1 MNKSDIT
8 NLITVLIMAYGYS
21 NGNDMIFMVGLFAL
35 SGAVTNTLAIHMLF
49 EKVPFLYGSG
59 VIESKFSQFKLSI
72 HNLLMN
78 QFFTRENLTRF
89 FQDEVNSAKKTI
101 DFEKI
106 LNKTDFS
113 PAYES
118 LKESVMQSSFG
129 GMLGM
134 FGGEAALEP
143 LREPFTKKLQASI
156 ISISQSAAF
165 QDVVNE
171 ALKSEDLSED
181 IYNKL
186 SLIVDARLE
195 ELTPA
200 MVKEIVQDMIKEHLG
215 WLVIW
220 GAVFGGLIGLVSTLV
235 MK

>member
-8 NLITVLIMAYGYS
+8 NILTVLIMAYGYS
-21 NGNDMIFMVGLFAL
+21 NGNDTIFMVGLFAL

-59 VIESKFSQFKLSI
+59 VIENKFGAFKVSI

-78 QFFTRENLTRF
+78 QFFTRVNLSKF
-89 FQDEVNSAKKTI
+89 FEDEMQSAKNTI

-106 LNKTDFS
+106 LDKTDFT
-113 PAYES
+113 PAYDS
-118 LKESVMQSSFG
+118 LKEVVMESSFG
-129 GMLGM
+129 SMLGM

-143 LREPFTKKLQASI
+143 LKEPFTIKLQSSI
-156 ISISQSAAF
+156 IDITKSKEF
-165 QDVVNE
+165 QDVMSE
-171 ALKSEDLSED
+171 ALKSENLSDE

-186 SLIVDARLE
+186 SSIVNKRLN
-195 ELTPA
+195 ELTPV
-200 MVKEIVQDMIKEHLG
+200 MVKEMIQNIIREHLG

-235 MK
+235 L